1 MKKFVLII
9 WNARDQV
16 YVSRVALEVTI
27 IKNMVSANLFS
38 VYLTTQ
44 VSYIFILILTNFLE
58 VDVEDSVFNSF
69 LCESGFANDA
79 ILSGSEDF
87 GKCGSK
93 IQSLKAGK
101 ECSSTSNCPTNLSTI
116 SSPCVC
122 TPSSGGQKYCKYEKG
137 NFEWENVAKKFKT
150 YIEAT
155 RTCHKSR
162 GLDEPCDQPSI
173 SYDQ

>member
-1 MKKFVLII
+1 MKKFVPSIMS
-9 WNARDQV
+9 AQDQV
-16 YVSRVALEVTI
+16 CALKEVLEVTTI
-27 IKNMVSANLFS
+27 LNMEFVKLSL
-38 VYLTTQ
+38 VYLMKQ
-44 VSYIFILILTNFLE
+44 VSSKLYSNCVE
-58 VDVEDSVFNSF
+58 VDVEDSIFNSF

-79 ILSGSEDF
+79 ILSGSEEF

-93 IQSLKAGK
+93 VQSLKAGK

-122 TPSSGGQKYCKYEKG
+122 TPSASGKKYCKYEKG
-137 NFEWENVAKKFKT
+137 NFEWENVANKFKS

-155 RTCHKSR
+155 KTCHKAR
-162 GLDEPCDQPSI
+162 DLDQPCDQPSI